1 MFPLRRCAR
10 WLLPLNIFV
19 IHILGD
25 LLAFP
30 SIGFIGGHS
39 NIRIAFL
46 FVTGVMLLS
55 GIIWLAGMKYL
66 PNDTAA
72 VEESAAPPN

>member
-1 MFPLRRCAR
+1 
-10 WLLPLNIFV
+10 
-19 IHILGD
+19 LGD

-46 FVTGVMLLS
+46 FLTGVMFVS
-55 GIIWLAGMKYL
+55 GLIWLAGMKFL
-66 PNDTAA
+66 ARDTAL
-72 VEESAAPPN
+72 VESASA